1 VIRDLPTRAV
11 VAGIRPASSAKSHI
25 PITSIV
31 SRCSGSPRGL
41 VDLARRHPRY
51 AHLGLPPLRGHD
63 HALLRSGVVMDAR
76 ASEARIAF
84 LDKLRGLAAALVFV
98 QHAADH
104 IILESAGAYLRP
116 LFVEAFDA
124 GRFGVALFF
133 IISGYVVPLSIKGP
147 MAIRSFVVGR
157 VFRLYPA
164 YWLSIFA
171 ALAVFYVFKGFTL
184 PWQQVVVNMTMLEAL
199 FGVPFVLGPYWTL
212 IIELAFY
219 FFAALLYKAGKLHST
234 AVASFLVAVFAG
246 GSVLLTLGSNFTG
259 HYLRA
264 NLALNLSLMFLGLV
278 LRLKDEDG
286 AAAGRRYELGGLALV
301 FGAIVSSAILGGDRA
316 GPLFTTMSFTS
327 GYILA
332 VLCFLVS
339 RAHVLRLPQLF
350 AWLGAIS
357 YSIYLFHEV
366 VLSAAD
372 PALSRTSSGLSHLGI
387 VILCAAL
394 SIVISTLV
402 YFMVEKPSI
411 RRGRAIVSWIRSRPD
426 VGSMK
431 RAGF

>member
-1 VIRDLPTRAV
+1 M
-11 VAGIRPASSAKSHI
+11 
-25 PITSIV
+25 
-31 SRCSGSPRGL
+31 
-41 VDLARRHPRY
+41 
-51 AHLGLPPLRGHD
+51 
-63 HALLRSGVVMDAR
+63 LRSGVDMDVRSSDAR
-76 ASEARIAF
+76 IDF
-84 LDKLRGLAAALVFV
+84 LDGLRGLAAALVFV

-104 IILESAGAYLRP
+104 IILESSGAYLCP
-116 LFVEAFDA
+116 FFVDTFDA

-171 ALAVFYVFKGFTL
+171 APAVFYIFKGFVL

-199 FGVPFVLGPYWTL
+199 FAVPFVLGPYWTL

-219 FFAALLYKAGKLHST
+219 FFAALLYKAGRLHST
-234 AVASFLVAVFAG
+234 VVALSLVAAFAG
-246 GSVLLTLGSNFTG
+246 GSVLLTFGSNLTG

-278 LRLKDEDG
+278 LRLGDEKG
-286 AAAGRRYELGGLALV
+286 AAAEKKYELGGLALV
-301 FGAIVSSAILGGDRA
+301 LGAIIFSAMLGGDRA
-316 GPLFTTMSFTS
+316 GPLFTTTSFTS
-327 GYILA
+327 GYVLA

-339 RAHVLRLPQLF
+339 RAQVLRLPRFF

-357 YSIYLFHEV
+357 YSVYLFHEV

-372 PALSRTSSGLSHLGI
+372 PALSRTSSGVSHLLI
-387 VILCAAL
+387 MILCAAL
-394 SIVISTLV
+394 VIAISTLV
-402 YFMVEKPSI
+402 YFLVEKPSI
-411 RRGRAIVSWIRSRPD
+411 RHGRAIVKRIRSRSDAESPR
-426 VGSMK
+426 S
-431 RAGF
+431 AGP

>member
-1 VIRDLPTRAV
+1 
-11 VAGIRPASSAKSHI
+11 
-25 PITSIV
+25 
-31 SRCSGSPRGL
+31 
-41 VDLARRHPRY
+41 
-51 AHLGLPPLRGHD
+51 
-63 HALLRSGVVMDAR
+63 M
-76 ASEARIAF
+76 
-84 LDKLRGLAAALVFV
+84 RGLAAALVFV

-104 IILESAGAYLRP
+104 IILESAGAYLSP
-116 LFVEAFDA
+116 FFVETFDA

-133 IISGYVVPLSIKGP
+133 IISGYVVPLSIKRP

-171 ALAVFYVFKGFTL
+171 ALAVFYVFKGFML

-199 FGVPFVLGPYWTL
+199 FGAPFVLGPYWTL

-234 AVASFLVAVFAG
+234 SVALSLVAVFAG

-286 AAAGRRYELGGLALV
+286 AAAGRKYELGGLALV
-301 FGAIVSSAILGGDRA
+301 FGAIVSSALLGGDRA
-316 GPLFTTMSFTS
+316 GTLFTTTSFTS
-327 GYILA
+327 AYILA

-339 RAHVLRLPQLF
+339 RAHVLRLPQPF

-372 PALSRTSSGLSHLGI
+372 PALSRASSGLSHLVI

-426 VGSMK
+426 AGSVK
-431 RAGF
+431 RAGS